1 MRKYDRNLFQRSA
14 VFSRTFFKLRFCMGL
29 QYRAAALAGV
39 ATQFAWGFMEIIIYS
54 SFYRTGADAFPM
66 TMQATAS
73 YIWLQQSFLML
84 FMTWLVES
92 EIMDAIQNG
101 GVAYELCR
109 PIDLYQ
115 MWFSRTIANR
125 LSAALLRCLP
135 ILVVAFF
142 IPAPYGLVL
151 PPDVGTFLLFLLT
164 ICLGFLVTV
173 SLCMLVYVLTFF
185 TLSPKGLQIVSV
197 TLIDFLSGGVIPIP
211 FFPDGIRRLM
221 ELLPFGSM
229 QNVPFRVYSGDIA
242 GGECMEAV
250 LIQIFWFV
258 VITVLGK
265 VLCGI
270 AIRQVRV
277 QGG

>member
-1 MRKYDRNLFQRSA
+1 MRKYVS
-14 VFSRTFFKLRFCMGL
+14 FFTLRFGMGL

-39 ATQFAWGFMEIIIYS
+39 ATQFAWGLMEIIIYS
-54 SFYRTGADAFPM
+54 AFYKSGSDAFPM

-84 FMTWLVES
+84 FMTWFVEN
-92 EIMDAIQNG
+92 EIVDAIQSG
-101 GVAYELCR
+101 GFAYELCR
-109 PIDLYQ
+109 PIDLYH
-115 MWFSRTIANR
+115 MWFSRTVANR
-125 LSAALLRCLP
+125 LSSAVLRCLP

-142 IPAPYGLVL
+142 VPAPYGLVL
-151 PPDVGTFLLFLLT
+151 PPDVDTFLLFLLT
-164 ICLGFLVTV
+164 ICMGFLVTV

-185 TLSPKGLQIVSV
+185 TMSPKGLQIFSV
-197 TLIDFLSGGVIPIP
+197 TIIDFMSGGVIPIP
-211 FFPDGIRRLM
+211 FFPDGIRRVL

-229 QNVPFRVYSGDIA
+229 QNVPFRVYSSDIA
-242 GGECMEAV
+242 GEECVEAV

-258 VITVLGK
+258 AITILGR

-270 AIRQVRV
+270 AVRRVRV